1 VEPIRIIQTGDFHLD
16 SLFAGDRYTL
26 EQGQQRRRDLRETF
40 TAVMELARSRQAH
53 LLLVTGD
60 VFEHHRV
67 SMHTMRFIRD
77 QWAALPNL
85 QVLVT
90 PGNHDPAVSD
100 SYYRL
105 IDWSENVHIFGQGVM
120 EQFCIQELNLVVH
133 GFGWNTWEQKESCV
147 QGYRVS
153 DPDRYNILMFH
164 GEVDGRAD
172 SPYCPV
178 SRKEIQAAGFD
189 AAAVGHIHQPHT
201 LSLNGQALARY
212 AGSPEPLDF
221 GETGIHGILWGEVT
235 KASEHW
241 ECVPVARREYA
252 SVRIEADCLQSQQR
266 LQDCLSAQGIVPNPK
281 LLLRLD
287 AVGPYSPDDKGD
299 VEERTA
305 WLNSTCFYGEIRDRT
320 YPDYDLEA
328 LLRAYDDTVLA
339 DFVQEIKRQMDQA
352 EPADLPRMHKALQYG
367 LAALTGRR
375 EVGL

>member
-1 VEPIRIIQTGDFHLD
+1 MEPIRIIQTGDFHLD

-77 QWAALPNL
+77 QWAALPHV

-100 SYYRL
+100 SYYHL
-105 IDWSENVHIFGQGVM
+105 IEWSDNVHIFCQGAM
-120 EQFCIQELNLVVH
+120 EQFCMPELNLDVH
-133 GFGWNTWEQKESCV
+133 GFGWNTWEQKENCL
-147 QGYRVS
+147 QGYRVP
-153 DPDRYNILMFH
+153 DPDRFNILMFH
-164 GEVDGRAD
+164 GEVDGRAG

-178 SRKEIQAAGFD
+178 SRAEIHAAGFD
-189 AAAVGHIHQPHT
+189 AVAVGHIHQPQT
-201 LSLNGQALARY
+201 LFQNGQALTRY

-221 GETGIHGILWGEVT
+221 GETGVHGVLWGEVT
-235 KASEHW
+235 KTNQHW
-241 ECVPVARREYA
+241 EYVPVARREYA
-252 SVRIEADCLQSQQR
+252 SVRIGADCLQSQQR
-266 LQDCLSAQGIVPNPK
+266 LQDYLSAHGIVPSPR

-287 AVGPYSPDDKGD
+287 AVGPYGPDEKGD
-299 VEERTA
+299 VEELTS
-305 WLNSTCFYGEIRDRT
+305 WLNSICFYGEIRDRT

-328 LLRAYDDTVLA
+328 LLRAYEDTVLA
-339 DFVQEIKRQMDQA
+339 DFIQEIKQQMDEA
-352 EPADLPRMHKALQYG
+352 EPADLPRLHKALQYG